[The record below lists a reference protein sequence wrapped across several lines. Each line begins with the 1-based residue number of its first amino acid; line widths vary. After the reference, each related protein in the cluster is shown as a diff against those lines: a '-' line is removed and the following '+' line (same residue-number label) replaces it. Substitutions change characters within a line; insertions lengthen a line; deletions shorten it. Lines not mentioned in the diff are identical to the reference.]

1 MDMTREALQYVVGLN
16 KPEIIN
22 IDGASYTDKELVRVQ
37 NELRAAPL
45 KMVTLTSL
53 VDYIKAKVDAMADKL
68 LVHVV
73 NPTTVYLISCLDSD
87 REREKLVNVS
97 AELSLI

>member
-45 KMVTLTSL
+45 KWLRLQVLWITLRQRW
-53 VDYIKAKVDAMADKL
+53 MQWR
-68 LVHVV
+68 
-73 NPTTVYLISCLDSD
+73 ISCLYMS
-87 REREKLVNVS
+87 
-97 AELSLI
+97 

>member
-37 NELRAAPL
+37 NELR
-45 KMVTLTSL
+45 
-53 VDYIKAKVDAMADKL
+53 
-68 LVHVV
+68 
-73 NPTTVYLISCLDSD
+73 
-87 REREKLVNVS
+87 
-97 AELSLI
+97 